1 MSADNAEK
9 PFADYPSA
17 TTGSE
22 RRVFL
27 VVVDETEEMELALRF
42 ACGRAANTGGRVALL
57 HVLEPNDFQN
67 WMAVGDLMRHESRA
81 EAEKLLQRYAA
92 KAQDW
97 SGSTPILFLREG
109 QRHEELIRLIQE
121 EPAISILVLGAST
134 GQGGPGP
141 LISALTGKLAGK
153 LRIPMTVVP
162 GNLDESEIAS
172 IV

>member
-1 MSADNAEK
+1 MSADTPEK
-9 PFADYPSA
+9 QFADYPTA

-92 KAQDW
+92 KAQAAESPVTLQLWPNMLHVWQMFGDLPETDEAFERVGEFLLS
-97 SGSTPILFLREG
+97 SGFGR
-109 QRHEELIRLIQE
+109 
-121 EPAISILVLGAST
+121 AS
-134 GQGGPGP
+134 
-141 LISALTGKLAGK
+141 AG
-153 LRIPMTVVP
+153 
-162 GNLDESEIAS
+162 EA
-172 IV
+172 